1 MFPSVLTLCLLCLSL
16 QRNSSLSGS
25 TRGMYQ
31 VSERR
36 SSPSTGWVSNTLL
49 VQSCTLDTP
58 WDISFYHWTIKSF
71 IKQVMRYT
79 GNRTRR
85 WDADRQKWQKASLHW
100 SKNKTKHK
108 QHNKWQ
114 TRDLVGDK
122 VRARET
128 HTAQGRS
135 NTGGSCE
142 GGEASHR
149 GGSESNA
156 GGKKSGHQ
164 EGRNKINNTERA
176 QIVNLRSPFPYYYL
190 VSTDTRLFNYVM
202 PVL

>member
-108 QHNKWQ
+108 QHNKWLVEKPRPN
-114 TRDLVGDK
+114 TRPGGWQGESKRNSHSTGQIKHRWKLWRWGSQSQRRIRIK
-122 VRARET
+122 RRWKKIRA
-128 HTAQGRS
+128 S
-135 NTGGSCE
+135 
-142 GGEASHR
+142 
-149 GGSESNA
+149 
-156 GGKKSGHQ
+156 GGKK
-164 EGRNKINNTERA
+164 
-176 QIVNLRSPFPYYYL
+176 
-190 VSTDTRLFNYVM
+190 
-202 PVL
+202 